1 MFCIKIK
8 RVPINKIP
16 ENTNPKISSCFN
28 KSHSYSSTMIL
39 KFRFKNHPP
48 LLLIT
53 GYLTLHESLY
63 HHYIFLSLTIYFTI
77 PNLKINYG
85 YIERKIFYNKKK
97 KLFMN

>member
-28 KSHSYSSTMIL
+28 KSHSYSNIMIL

-48 LLLIT
+48 LLLRT
-53 GYLTLHESLY
+53 GYLTLHESLSSL
-63 HHYIFLSLTIYFTI
+63 HFLISDDL
-77 PNLKINYG
+77 
-85 YIERKIFYNKKK
+85 FYDSKLENK
-97 KLFMN
+97 LRLY